1 MRPITVTVSNASGGV
16 QYSPLVRLDEWAPGQ
31 VGVQLT
37 ASGTVNYTLQ
47 QSMDDPNSPTN
58 PVAQGSM
65 TWVNCADTAA
75 VGASST
81 VQTNYQFVPLFCR
94 VVLNSGSGSVTATF
108 VQASSVPL

>member
-58 PVAQGSM
+58 PVAQNSM